1 MRGKGPL
8 EDSICEPCLDILPNW
23 RDMQS
28 KFGSMTLSAIQCT
41 KMQTVRDWQNK
52 AVVLNE
58 TEVNN

>member
-1 MRGKGPL
+1 MTVKLKGRL
-8 EDSICEPCLDILPNW
+8 CE
-23 RDMQS
+23 R
-28 KFGSMTLSAIQCT
+28 FEYMTLSAIQCS